1 MSKVRVEHQSNVTEF
16 GAHYVIVGD
25 HQVVN
30 GFKKS
35 DEGEVPV
42 QYVAINFEALTEYLV
57 HHMAQFENG
66 GGTLNID
73 GFVLPRKTAA
83 RIYVDAFCTILGNC
97 GVSTNLPKIRDE
109 MCPACHKTG
118 AAPAQEFQSNGPAI
132 TIPGIIHPTPAE
144 SPATIVGDQSHAENA
159 AVNTSAEPVPADVQP
174 TPGET
179 QPGTGEPPASGEA
192 PQ

>member
-1 MSKVRVEHQSNVTEF
+1 MGKVRVEHQSNVTEF

-35 DEGEVPV
+35 DDGEVPV
-42 QYVAINFEALTEYLV
+42 QYVAINFEALTEYLA
-57 HHMAQFENG
+57 HHMGQFEIG

-73 GFVLPRKTAA
+73 GFVLPKKTAA
-83 RIYVDAFCTILGNC
+83 RIYVDALCTILGNC

-109 MCPACHKTG
+109 MCSTCHKAG
-118 AAPAQEFQSNGPAI
+118 GAPAPEFQPNGPAI
-132 TIPGIIHPTPAE
+132 AIPGIIHPTPAE
-144 SPATIVGDQSHAENA
+144 SPATVVGDTPHAENA
-159 AVNTSAEPVPADVQP
+159 AVNASSEPVSADVQP

-179 QPGTGEPPASGEA
+179 QSGSGEPPAPGET
-192 PQ
+192 P